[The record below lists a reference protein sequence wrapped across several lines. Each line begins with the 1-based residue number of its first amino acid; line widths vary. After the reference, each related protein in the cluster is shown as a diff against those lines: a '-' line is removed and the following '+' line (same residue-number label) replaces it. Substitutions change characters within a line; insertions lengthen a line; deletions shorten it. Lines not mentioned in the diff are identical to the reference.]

1 MGGGFSISMP
11 FAIAAGG
18 ALGALSRHYLA
29 GWIMRLT
36 GGGFPYGTLM
46 VNIAGAFLMGLLVEA
61 LAVRFSL
68 TPALRGFLAVG
79 LLGGFTTFSAFSLEV
94 ALMIERHQLGVA
106 AFYSL
111 LSVGLSVIGLF
122 AGLYAGRIFA

>member
-68 TPALRGFLAVG
+68 TPALRGFLAV
-79 LLGGFTTFSAFSLEV
+79 ACWV
-94 ALMIERHQLGVA
+94 ASPPFPPFPLRWP
-106 AFYSL
+106 
-111 LSVGLSVIGLF
+111 
-122 AGLYAGRIFA
+122 